1 YNHLVTFLLG
11 SEFAYQPE
19 HERQSTAYGSTK
31 QNHSH
36 PFLKVRKS
44 RGKPRGKVSE
54 GHWFHSGPIKVQ
66 DLHLQSRLQP
76 LQLLRPVPLQ
86 SVLQEPLLTPLPS

>member
-1 YNHLVTFLLG
+1 LG

-19 HERQSTAYGSTK
+19 HEHQSTAYGSTK

-44 RGKPRGKVSE
+44 RGKPRVTMSTFLALWGYKEFQFYV
-54 GHWFHSGPIKVQ
+54 
-66 DLHLQSRLQP
+66 
-76 LQLLRPVPLQ
+76 
-86 SVLQEPLLTPLPS
+86 